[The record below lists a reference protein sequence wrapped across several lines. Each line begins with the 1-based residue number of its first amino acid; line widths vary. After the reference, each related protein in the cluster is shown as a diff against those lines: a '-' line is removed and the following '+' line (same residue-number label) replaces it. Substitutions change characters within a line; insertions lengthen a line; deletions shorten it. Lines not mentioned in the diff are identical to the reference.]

1 MRSLTN
7 VWIVVESW
15 HSMARAILIY
25 MSYVKDVMRD
35 SIMTKS
41 LVVNQCLK
49 KLNGKMPNMI
59 RSNDTSTTNYAHLD
73 VLADTQC
80 VEDHLSVETLALLIS
95 PF

>member
-1 MRSLTN
+1 
-7 VWIVVESW
+7 
-15 HSMARAILIY
+15 

-59 RSNDTSTTNYAHLD
+59 RSNDTSTTNYVHLD
-73 VLADTQC
+73 VLADTQW